1 LKILHT
7 SDWHL
12 GRNLYTKKRYEEFTL
27 FLDWLAH
34 TIENEHIDLLLIC
47 GDIFDTT
54 IPSHHSQQLY
64 YQFLHRISTTAC
76 QAVVITGGNHD
87 SPTFLDAPKDLLE
100 TMNVYVVGSMREEI
114 AEEIITVYDN
124 SHIPQAIICAVPY
137 LRDKDIRT
145 VESGETIIDKNNK
158 LISGIKNH
166 YEKVCSIATEK
177 QSEYRINHHVEV
189 PIIAMGHLFSA
200 GGTVTTGDGVRD
212 LYVGSLGYIH
222 EEIFPSCID
231 YLALGHLHSV
241 QKVGEKEH
249 FRYSGSPIPMSFSEA
264 TQQKKVLIISFEN
277 SHPSITEYPV
287 PLFQKL
293 KRIKGTLIE
302 IQQSI
307 ESLIKE
313 ESDAWLEIELS
324 EHTTAKEARIALY
337 EQVEHSKLSII
348 RIKDIQFMD
357 SILVSAYKNE
367 TLDDVDEYEVFER
380 LLKANAIEDSAKEE
394 LIEAYKEIIYAIK
407 SEDTL
412 KE

>member
-7 SDWHL
+7 SDWHI
-12 GRNLYTKKRYEEFTL
+12 GRNLNTKKRYEEFTL
-27 FLDWLAH
+27 FLDWLAY
-34 TIENEHIDLLLIC
+34 TIEHERIDLLLIC

-64 YQFLHRISTTAC
+64 YQFLNRVSTTHC
-76 QAVVITGGNHD
+76 QSIIITGGNHD
-87 SPTFLDAPKDLLE
+87 SPTFLDAPKELLE
-100 TMNVYVVGSMREEI
+100 NLHVYVVGAMRKSLSEEV
-114 AEEIITVYDN
+114 ITFYNN
-124 SHIPQAIICAVPY
+124 SNIPQAIICAVPY

-145 VESGETIIDKNNK
+145 VESGETIDDKNSK
-158 LISGIKNH
+158 LITGIKAH
-166 YEKVCSIATEK
+166 YDQVCSLAEAK
-177 QSEYRINHHVEV
+177 QSEYLTSLQIKV
-189 PIIAMGHLFSA
+189 PIIAMGHLFCA
-200 GGTVTTGDGVRD
+200 GGKVSAGDGVRD
-212 LYVGSLGYIH
+212 LYVGSLGYVH
-222 EEIFPSCID
+222 ENIFPLSID
-231 YLALGHLHSV
+231 YLALGHLHST
-241 QKVGEKEH
+241 QKVGGKEY

-264 TQQKKVLIISFEN
+264 TQQKNVLIISFEN

-324 EHTTAKEARIALY
+324 EHSSAKEAKIALY

-357 SILVSAYKNE
+357 SILDSSYKNE

-380 LLKANAIEDSAKEE
+380 LLTSHSIENPEKEE
-394 LIEAYKEIIYAIK
+394 LIESYKEIVFTINN
-407 SEDTL
+407 EDTL